1 MQSIFEL
8 IFLLLLNH
16 NLWKRLLSVVKVFAN
31 RQLLLLL
38 AFCELAPA
46 FFRQRSRYS
55 SVEFLSLSL
64 KNEGKKKK
72 RFVAENEVI

>member
-8 IFLLLLNH
+8 IFLILLNH
-16 NLWKRLLSVVKVFAN
+16 NLWKRLLSVVKHFAN

-38 AFCELAPA
+38 AFCELASA

>member
-1 MQSIFEL
+1 MTLIFEL
-8 IFLLLLNH
+8 IFFCKNRIFRIFPDCFSG
-16 NLWKRLLSVVKVFAN
+16 KDCAN

-72 RFVAENEVI
+72 KFVAENEVI

>member
-1 MQSIFEL
+1 M
-8 IFLLLLNH
+8 
-16 NLWKRLLSVVKVFAN
+16 
-31 RQLLLLL
+31 LLLL

-64 KNEGKKKK
+64 KNEGKKK
-72 RFVAENEVI
+72 EEVCGRE